1 MNTLYDEQLRGK
13 YFSFLF
19 WCGKMVGV
27 GVGAT
32 RITNRQIIRT
42 EQNIREKFTYV
53 INLDHPWMMS
63 LFGLKYFHC
72 LVKDQEVP
80 LPLRGVLFHL
90 PWLSLLFQTA

>member
-1 MNTLYDEQLRGK
+1 MMNNSGEILLIFVLVWKDG
-13 YFSFLF
+13 
-19 WCGKMVGV
+19 GGGV

-63 LFGLKYFHC
+63 QFGLKYFHC
-72 LVKDQEVP
+72 LVKNQEVP

-90 PWLSLLFQTA
+90 P

>member
-1 MNTLYDEQLRGK
+1 MGV
-13 YFSFLF
+13 
-19 WCGKMVGV
+19 GVGV

-72 LVKDQEVP
+72 LVP
-80 LPLRGVLFHL
+80 LPLRGVLFYI